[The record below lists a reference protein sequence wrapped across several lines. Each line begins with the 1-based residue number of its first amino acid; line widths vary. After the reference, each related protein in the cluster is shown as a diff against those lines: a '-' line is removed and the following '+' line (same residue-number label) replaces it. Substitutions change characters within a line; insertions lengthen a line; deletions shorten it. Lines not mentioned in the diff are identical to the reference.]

1 MNGRVDMSI
10 YSINGKPVKKVN
22 SPQSFINDTKR
33 RRDGIRKMI
42 ENTEVQLAALRS
54 AESALSAQLA
64 EYTPHL
70 SEERKK
76 CHGHNEQ

>member
-1 MNGRVDMSI
+1 MNGSVVMQVYTNKGKRTTKSI
-10 YSINGKPVKKVN
+10 N

-42 ENTEVQLAALRS
+42 ENTEIQLAALRS

-64 EYTPHL
+64 EYSPRIN
-70 SEERKK
+70 EKRDNNGRKK
-76 CHGHNEQ
+76 

>member
-1 MNGRVDMSI
+1 MQPYINNGNKI
-10 YSINGKPVKKVN
+10 IKAVN

-42 ENTEVQLAALRS
+42 ENTEIQLAALRS

-64 EYTPHL
+64 EL
-70 SEERKK
+70 SPNLAERKK
-76 CHGHNEQ
+76 TNGRNK

>member
-1 MNGRVDMSI
+1 MKGCFILQPYINNGNKI
-10 YSINGKPVKKVN
+10 IKAVN

-42 ENTEVQLAALRS
+42 ENTEIQLAALRS

-64 EYTPHL
+64 EL
-70 SEERKK
+70 SPNLAERKK
-76 CHGHNEQ
+76 ANGRNK

>member
-1 MNGRVDMSI
+1 MNGRVDMQI
-10 YSINGKPVKKVN
+10 YSNNGKPLKTVN

-64 EYTPHL
+64 EYTPLL

-76 CHGHNEQ
+76 YHGRKQ

>member
-1 MNGRVDMSI
+1 MNGRVDMQVYTS
-10 YSINGKPVKKVN
+10 NGNKPIKGVN

-33 RRDGIRKMI
+33 RRDSIRKMI
-42 ENTEVQLAALRS
+42 ENTEAQLAALRS

-64 EYTPHL
+64 EYTPRL

-76 CHGHNEQ
+76 YYGRND

>member
-1 MNGRVDMSI
+1 MNGRVDMQI
-10 YSINGKPVKKVN
+10 YSNNGKPLKTVN

-64 EYTPHL
+64 E
-70 SEERKK
+70 
-76 CHGHNEQ
+76 

>member
-1 MNGRVDMSI
+1 MQPYINNGNKTI
-10 YSINGKPVKKVN
+10 KAVN

-42 ENTEVQLAALRS
+42 ENTEIQLAALRS

-64 EYTPHL
+64 EL
-70 SEERKK
+70 SPNLAERKK
-76 CHGHNEQ
+76 NNGRNK

>member
-1 MNGRVDMSI
+1 MQLYINNGNKTI
-10 YSINGKPVKKVN
+10 KAVN

-42 ENTEVQLAALRS
+42 ENTEIQLAALRS

-64 EYTPHL
+64 EL
-70 SEERKK
+70 SPNLAERKK
-76 CHGHNEQ
+76 ANGRNK

>member
-1 MNGRVDMSI
+1 MQP
-10 YSINGKPVKKVN
+10 YINDGKKTIKAVN

-42 ENTEVQLAALRS
+42 ENTEIQLAALRS

-64 EYTPHL
+64 EL
-70 SEERKK
+70 SPNLAERKK
-76 CHGHNEQ
+76 ANGRNK

>member
-1 MNGRVDMSI
+1 MQPYINNGNKTI
-10 YSINGKPVKKVN
+10 KAVN

-42 ENTEVQLAALRS
+42 ENTEIQLAALRS

-64 EYTPHL
+64 EL
-70 SEERKK
+70 SPNLAERKK
-76 CHGHNEQ
+76 ANGRNK

>member
-1 MNGRVDMSI
+1 MQPYIN
-10 YSINGKPVKKVN
+10 NGKKTIKAVN

-42 ENTEVQLAALRS
+42 ENTEIQLAALRS

-64 EYTPHL
+64 ECSPNIT
-70 SEERKK
+70 ERRKNNGRNK
-76 CHGHNEQ
+76 